1 MKPSESKHL
10 DRILLVAVM
19 TLLVLGTG
27 IIFSASS
34 FWSADRH
41 NDYAMYLKRQ
51 LLRVLIGL
59 AILFIT
65 SKLDYHRYRELTP
78 FLVPIIFSLLVAVFF
93 TPKANGVHRTLLL
106 FGQRFQPAEAMKL
119 MLVFY
124 MAAVLA
130 KGKGEDPVWIWES
143 PLFYHYLY
151 LLVCTGLVFFEPDM
165 GTAMVVFVLGLTL
178 FFLGGTSK
186 SMIAQMVAIVFPV
199 IALGMLVNPYQWQRL
214 KIFVLS
220 LTGSGPLP
228 YQVEHSMIA
237 LSRGGIL
244 GVGFGEGHEKNLF
257 LPQPFSDFILASLGE
272 ELGFIGILT
281 LFILLFFLFWRGF
294 KIALHAK
301 DQYGFLLAGGI
312 TCMILINAL
321 INAGVVLNL
330 LPTTGLPFPFI
341 SYGGSSLFMYMAGV
355 GILLNLSRNLEPSF
369 KDFTSERGR
378 VGFRK

>member
-1 MKPSESKHL
+1 MKPTESKNL
-10 DRILLVAVM
+10 DRILLVAVL
-19 TLLVLGTG
+19 TLLILGTG
-27 IIFSASS
+27 VIFSASS

-59 AILFIT
+59 AILFIA
-65 SKLDYHRYRELTP
+65 SKVDYHRYREWTP
-78 FLVPIIFSLLVAVFF
+78 LLVPLVFALLVAVFF
-93 TPKANGVHRTLLL
+93 APTVNGVHRILPL
-106 FGQRFQPAEAMKL
+106 FGQKFQPAEAMKL

-124 MAAVLA
+124 LAAVLA
-130 KGKGEDPVWIWES
+130 KGPGADRAPIWDS
-143 PLFYHYLY
+143 PLAYHYLY
-151 LLVCTGLVFFEPDM
+151 LLVCTALVFFEPDM
-165 GTAMVVFVLGLTL
+165 GTAMVVFFLGLAL
-178 FFLGGTSK
+178 FFLGGIPK
-186 SMIAQMVAIVFPV
+186 RVIAQMVAVV
-199 IALGMLVNPYQWQRL
+199 IPMLTLGMLVNPYQWLRL
-214 KIFVLS
+214 KSFVLS
-220 LTGSGPLP
+220 LTGSGPMS
-228 YQVEHSMIA
+228 YQVEHSLIA

-257 LPQPFSDFILASLGE
+257 LPQPFSDFILSSLGE
-272 ELGFIGILT
+272 ELGFVGILV
-281 LFILLFFLFWRGF
+281 LFVLLFLVFWRGF
-294 KIALHAK
+294 RIASRAK

-355 GILLNLSRNLEPSF
+355 GILLNVSRSPEPSF

-378 VGFRK
+378 AGFRK